1 MNAQRC
7 LSLLRSVKRYIPRR
21 DASDKFPLQGGDRSR
36 VLHVK
41 PPMSAKL
48 GEILV
53 RENLISPQHLREAL
67 DYQREHG
74 GRLGFNLVKL
84 GLVSDDMITAVLSRQ
99 YGIPSVNLELFHI
112 DQAVLRLIPQE
123 VAQKHSVLPLSRV
136 GATLTLA
143 MVDPTNVFAM
153 DDVKFMTGLN
163 VEPVVVAEASIQQA
177 IAKYYGTSREIEL
190 ATTAVDDI
198 IVETAKSSNGKGA
211 ITRDDLVSLDS
222 IDFATGHT
230 EEDVEVVED
239 NEEIDLSTLSRLS
252 EDAPVVRLV
261 NVLLVDAL
269 RRGASDIHV
278 EPYEKEL
285 RIRFRIDGV
294 LYDVMHP
301 PLKLR
306 DALISRV
313 KIMSKLDISE
323 KRLPQDGRIKIK
335 VKVDSRSRELD
346 FRVSTLPTLFGEK
359 VVLRLLDKENLMLD
373 MTKLG
378 FEPES
383 LTKFQRN
390 ISRPYGMVL
399 VTGPT
404 GSGKTNT
411 LYSALQSLNTVETNI
426 MTAEDPVEF
435 NLMGINQVQMK
446 EQIGLNFAAAL
457 RSFLRQDPNIVLVG
471 EIRDFETAEIA
482 IKAALTGH
490 LVLSTLHTNDAPSTI
505 SRLMNMG
512 IEPFLVATSV
522 NLIQAQRLIRRICKD
537 CKQETSTPA
546 EALVEVGFSA
556 EEAKSIKTYKG
567 KGCSTCNNTGY
578 KGRIGLYEVMEITDE
593 IRELILIGASALEL
607 RKKAIED
614 GMISL
619 RESGL
624 YKIRNGLTTIEE
636 VVRETVA

>member
-1 MNAQRC
+1 
-7 LSLLRSVKRYIPRR
+7 
-21 DASDKFPLQGGDRSR
+21 
-36 VLHVK
+36 
-41 PPMSAKL
+41 MSAKL
-48 GEILV
+48 GELLV
-53 RENLISPQHLREAL
+53 RENLISPQNLREAL

-74 GRLGFNLVKL
+74 GRLGYNLVKL
-84 GLVSDDMITAVLSRQ
+84 GLITDETITSVLSRQ
-99 YGIPSVNLELFHI
+99 YGIPSVNLDLFHI
-112 DQAVLRLIPQE
+112 DESVLRLIPQE
-123 VAQKHSVLPLSRV
+123 VSQKYSVLPLSRV

-143 MVDPTNVFAM
+143 MVDPTNVYAM
-153 DDVKFMTGLN
+153 DDIKFMTGLN
-163 VEPVVVAEASIQQA
+163 VEPVVAAEASIQQA
-177 IAKYYGTSREIEL
+177 ISKYYGTSREIEL
-190 ATTAVDDI
+190 ATVIVD
-198 IVETAKSSNGKGA
+198 EGLLMEGAGGKHSNGGG
-211 ITRDDLVSLDS
+211 ITQADLVSLDS
-222 IDFATGHT
+222 IDFDSDRT
-230 EEDVEVVED
+230 EYVEVLED
-239 NEEIDLSTLSRLS
+239 NEEIDLTTLSRMS

-269 RRGASDIHV
+269 RRGASDVHV

-294 LYDVMHP
+294 LYDVMRP
-301 PLKLR
+301 PLKMR
-306 DALISRV
+306 DALISRI

-378 FEPES
+378 FEPDS
-383 LTKFQRN
+383 LVKFQRN
-390 ISRPYGMVL
+390 IGKPYGMVL

-411 LYSALQSLNTVETNI
+411 LYSALQSLNTIETNI

-435 NLMGINQVQMK
+435 NLVGINQVQMK

-457 RSFLRQDPNIVLVG
+457 RAFLRQDPNIILVG

-522 NLIQAQRLIRRICKD
+522 NLIQAQRLIRRVCKD
-537 CKQETSTPA
+537 CKREHPTPV

-556 EEAKSIKTYKG
+556 DEAKKLKTYKG
-567 KGCSTCNNTGY
+567 HGCATCNNTGY
-578 KGRIGLYEVMEITDE
+578 KGRIGLYEVMEISDE

-607 RKKAIED
+607 RKKAIDD
-614 GMISL
+614 GMVTL

-624 YKIRNGLTTIEE
+624 HKIRNGLTTLEE

>member
-1 MNAQRC
+1 
-7 LSLLRSVKRYIPRR
+7 
-21 DASDKFPLQGGDRSR
+21 
-36 VLHVK
+36 
-41 PPMSAKL
+41 MSAKL

-53 RENLISPQHLREAL
+53 RENLISPQPLRQAL

-84 GLVSDDMITAVLSRQ
+84 GLVSDDTITAVLSRQ
-99 YGIPSVNLELFHI
+99 YGIPSVNLELFDI
-112 DQAVLRLIPQE
+112 DDSVLRLIPQE
-123 VAQKHSVLPLSRV
+123 VAQKYSVLPLSRV

-153 DDVKFMTGLN
+153 DDIKFMTGLN
-163 VEPVVVAEASIQQA
+163 VEPVVVAEASVQA
-177 IAKYYGTSREIEL
+177 AVAKYYSTSREIEL
-190 ATTAVDDI
+190 ATVAPDLAV
-198 IVETAKSSNGKGA
+198 ESSNGNGFSHA
-211 ITRDDLVSLDS
+211 DLVSLDS
-222 IDFATGHT
+222 LDFDQESLAS
-230 EEDVEVVED
+230 EVEVFED
-239 NEEIDLSTLSRLS
+239 NEEIDLSSLTRMS

-301 PLKLR
+301 PLKMR
-306 DALISRV
+306 DALISRI
-313 KIMSKLDISE
+313 KIMAKLDISE
-323 KRLPQDGRIKIK
+323 KRLPQDGRIKIR
-335 VKVDSRSRELD
+335 VKVESRSRELD

-359 VVLRLLDKENLMLD
+359 VVLRLLDKEKLMLE
-373 MTKLG
+373 MTNLG
-378 FEPES
+378 FGPDS
-383 LTKFQRN
+383 LVKFQRN
-390 ISRPYGMVL
+390 ISKPYGMVL

-411 LYSALQSLNTVETNI
+411 LYSALQSLNTVQTNI

-435 NLMGINQVQMK
+435 NLMGVNQVQMK

-490 LVLSTLHTNDAPSTI
+490 MVLSTLHTNDAPSTI

-522 NLIQAQRLIRRICKD
+522 NLICAQRLIRRICKD
-537 CKQETSTPA
+537 CIEEVEVAPQ
-546 EALVEVGFSA
+546 ALVNLG
-556 EEAKSIKTYKG
+556 YKKDELG
-567 KGCSTCNNTGY
+567 TFTVFKGRGCDKCNNTGY
-578 KGRIGLYEVMEITDE
+578 KGRVGLVEVMEIDDS
-593 IRELILIGASALEL
+593 IRDLILSGGTAMDRERNAAD
-607 RKKAIED
+607 R

-619 RESGL
+619 RRSGL
-624 YKIRNGLTTIEE
+624 IKIKDGVTTIEE
-636 VVRETVA
+636 VVRETVL

>member
-1 MNAQRC
+1 
-7 LSLLRSVKRYIPRR
+7 
-21 DASDKFPLQGGDRSR
+21 
-36 VLHVK
+36 
-41 PPMSAKL
+41 MSAKL

-99 YGIPSVNLELFHI
+99 YGIPSVNLDLFHI
-112 DQAVLRLIPQE
+112 EENVLRLIPQE

-163 VEPVVVAEASIQQA
+163 VEPVVVAEASIQEA
-177 IAKYYGTSREIEL
+177 IAKYYGSGKEIEL
-190 ATTAVDDI
+190 
-198 IVETAKSSNGKGA
+198 SSLSDEVVYEGASKAGNGG
-211 ITRDDLVSLDS
+211 ITHADLVSLDT
-222 IDFATGHT
+222 IDFDATAS
-230 EEDVEVVED
+230 EDVEVLED
-239 NEEIDLSTLSRLS
+239 NEEIDLSTLSRMS

-294 LYDVMHP
+294 LYDIMHP

-335 VKVDSRSRELD
+335 VKVDARSRELD

-378 FEPES
+378 FESDS

-390 ISRPYGMVL
+390 ISKPYGMVL

-411 LYSALQSLNTVETNI
+411 LYSALQSLNTIETNI

-435 NLMGINQVQMK
+435 NLVGVNQVQMK

-457 RSFLRQDPNIVLVG
+457 RSFLRQDPNIILVG

-537 CKQETSTPA
+537 CKQDHPTPP
-546 EALVEVGFSA
+546 EALIEVGFTA
-556 EEAKSIKTYKG
+556 EEAKKLKTYKG

-578 KGRIGLYEVMEITDE
+578 KGRIGLYEVLEVSDE

-607 RKKAIED
+607 RKKAIDD

-624 YKIRNGLTTIEE
+624 HKIRSGVTTIEE

>member
-1 MNAQRC
+1 
-7 LSLLRSVKRYIPRR
+7 
-21 DASDKFPLQGGDRSR
+21 
-36 VLHVK
+36 
-41 PPMSAKL
+41 MSAKL

-84 GLVSDDMITAVLSRQ
+84 GLISDDMITAVLSRQ
-99 YGIPSVNLELFHI
+99 YGIPSVNLDLFTI
-112 DQAVLRLIPQE
+112 EPSVLSLIPQE

-163 VEPVVVAEASIQQA
+163 VEPVVVAEGAVQSA
-177 IAKYYGTSREIEL
+177 IAKYYGSSREIEL
-190 ATTAVDDI
+190 ASTPSEEAAY
-198 IVETAKSSNGKGA
+198 EAAKNGSNGSGA
-211 ITRDDLVSLDS
+211 ITHADLVSLDS
-222 IDFATGHT
+222 IDFETGQT
-230 EEDVEVVED
+230 EDVEVLED
-239 NEEIDLSTLSRLS
+239 NEEIDLSTLSKMS

-261 NVLLVDAL
+261 NVLLVDSL

-306 DALISRV
+306 DALISRI

-359 VVLRLLDKENLMLD
+359 VVLRLLDKQNLMLD

-383 LTKFQRN
+383 LVKFTRN
-390 ISRPYGMVL
+390 ISKPYGMVL

-411 LYSALQSLNTVETNI
+411 LYSALQSLNKVETNI

-435 NLMGINQVQMK
+435 NLPGINQVQMK

-537 CKQETSTPA
+537 CKQEHQTPP
-546 EALVEVGFSA
+546 EALIEVGFSA
-556 EEAKSIKTYKG
+556 EEAKTIKTYKG
-567 KGCSTCNNTGY
+567 KGCATCNSTGY

-614 GMISL
+614 GMITL

-624 YKIRNGLTTIEE
+624 YKIRLGVTTPEE

>member
-1 MNAQRC
+1 
-7 LSLLRSVKRYIPRR
+7 
-21 DASDKFPLQGGDRSR
+21 
-36 VLHVK
+36 
-41 PPMSAKL
+41 MSAKL

-53 RENLISPQHLREAL
+53 RENLISAQHLREAL

-74 GRLGFNLVKL
+74 GRLGYNLVKL
-84 GLVSDDMITAVLSRQ
+84 GLVTDDMITAVLSRQ
-99 YGIPSVNLELFHI
+99 YGIPSVNLDLFKI
-112 DQAVLRLIPQE
+112 DEAVLRLIPQE
-123 VAQKHSVLPLSRV
+123 VAQKYSVIPLSRV

-153 DDVKFMTGLN
+153 DDIKFMTGLN
-163 VEPVVVAEASIQQA
+163 VEPVVVAEVSIQQA

-190 ATTAVDDI
+190 SAVTVDDA
-198 IVETAKSSNGKGA
+198 VFEPVDMKTGNGG
-211 ITRDDLVSLDS
+211 ITHADLVSLDT
-222 IDFATGHT
+222 IDFEVGRS
-230 EEDVEVVED
+230 EDVEVVED

-335 VKVDSRSRELD
+335 VKVDARSRELD

-373 MTKLG
+373 MHKLG

-383 LTKFQRN
+383 LTKFRRN
-390 ISRPYGMVL
+390 ISKPYGMVL

-411 LYSALQSLNTVETNI
+411 LYSALQSLNTIQTNI

-457 RSFLRQDPNIVLVG
+457 RAFLRQDPNIVLVG

-522 NLIQAQRLIRRICKD
+522 NLIQAQRLIRRICND
-537 CKQETSTPA
+537 CKREEAMPP
-546 EALVEVGFSA
+546 EALIEVGFSA
-556 EEAKSIKTYKG
+556 DEASKLKTYKG
-567 KGCSTCNNTGY
+567 KGCATCNNTGY
-578 KGRIGLYEVMEITDE
+578 KGRIGLYEVMEVTDD

-607 RKKAIED
+607 RKKAIDD
-614 GMISL
+614 GMITL

-624 YKIRNGLTTIEE
+624 HKIRNGLTTLEE

>member
-1 MNAQRC
+1 
-7 LSLLRSVKRYIPRR
+7 
-21 DASDKFPLQGGDRSR
+21 
-36 VLHVK
+36 
-41 PPMSAKL
+41 MSAKL

-53 RENLISPQHLREAL
+53 RENLISPQNLREAL
-67 DYQREHG
+67 VYQREHG

-99 YGIPSVNLELFHI
+99 YGIPSVNLELFQI
-112 DQAVLRLIPQE
+112 DDSVLRLIPQE

-190 ATTAVDDI
+190 ANVSNDEPVYEA
-198 IVETAKSSNGKGA
+198 AGKSVNGNGS
-211 ITRDDLVSLDS
+211 ITHADLVSLDS
-222 IDFATGHT
+222 IDFQTGHAD
-230 EEDVEVVED
+230 EDVEVVED

-313 KIMSKLDISE
+313 KIMAKLDISE

-359 VVLRLLDKENLMLD
+359 VVLRLLDKQNLMLD

-390 ISRPYGMVL
+390 IAKPYGMVL

-411 LYSALQSLNTVETNI
+411 LYSALQSLNTIETNI

-457 RSFLRQDPNIVLVG
+457 RSFLRQDPNIILVG

-522 NLIQAQRLIRRICKD
+522 NLIQAQRLIRRVCKD
-537 CKQETSTPA
+537 CKVEHPTPA
-546 EALVEVGFSA
+546 EALIEVGFTA
-556 EEAKSIKTYKG
+556 QEAKTLNTYKG
-567 KGCSTCNNTGY
+567 KGCSTCHNTGY
-578 KGRIGLYEVMEITDE
+578 KGRIGLYEVMEVTDD

-607 RKKAIED
+607 RKKAIDD
-614 GMISL
+614 GMITL

-624 YKIRNGLTTIEE
+624 HKIRSGVTTVEE

>member
-1 MNAQRC
+1 
-7 LSLLRSVKRYIPRR
+7 
-21 DASDKFPLQGGDRSR
+21 
-36 VLHVK
+36 
-41 PPMSAKL
+41 
-48 GEILV
+48 
-53 RENLISPQHLREAL
+53 
-67 DYQREHG
+67 
-74 GRLGFNLVKL
+74 LGFNLVKL

-99 YGIPSVNLELFHI
+99 YGIPSVNLDLFQI
-112 DQAVLRLIPQE
+112 DSQVLHLIPQE
-123 VAQKHSVLPLSRV
+123 VAQKYSVLPLSRV
-136 GATLTLA
+136 GASLTLA

-177 IAKYYGTSREIEL
+177 IAKYYGSSREIEL
-190 ATTAVDDI
+190 SSIAVDDM
-198 IVETAKSSNGKGA
+198 VLDAAAVTKGTNGG
-211 ITRDDLVSLDS
+211 ITNADLVSLDT
-222 IDFATGHT
+222 IDFDQDRT
-230 EEDVEVVED
+230 EDIEVVED
-239 NEEIDLSTLSRLS
+239 NEEIDLSTLSRIS

-261 NVLLVDAL
+261 NVLLVDSL

-294 LYDVMHP
+294 LYDVMRP
-301 PLKLR
+301 PLKMR
-306 DALISRV
+306 DALISRI

-335 VKVDSRSRELD
+335 VKVDNRSRELD
-346 FRVSTLPTLFGEK
+346 FRVSSLPTLFGEK

-383 LTKFQRN
+383 LVKFQRN
-390 ISRPYGMVL
+390 ISKPYGMVL

-411 LYSALQSLNTVETNI
+411 LYSALQSLNTVQTNI

-446 EQIGLNFAAAL
+446 EQIGLNFATAL
-457 RSFLRQDPNIVLVG
+457 RAFLRQDPNIVLVG

-537 CKQETSTPA
+537 CKVEHPTPL

-556 EEAKSIKTYKG
+556 EEAKSMKTYKG
-567 KGCSTCNNTGY
+567 KGCTTCNNTGY
-578 KGRIGLYEVMEITDE
+578 KGRVGLYEVMEITDD

-607 RKKAIED
+607 RKKAVED
-614 GMISL
+614 GMITL

-624 YKIRNGLTTIEE
+624 HKVRAGITTIEE
-636 VVRETVA
+636 VIRETVA

>member
-1 MNAQRC
+1 
-7 LSLLRSVKRYIPRR
+7 
-21 DASDKFPLQGGDRSR
+21 
-36 VLHVK
+36 
-41 PPMSAKL
+41 MSAKL

-53 RENLISPQHLREAL
+53 RENLISPQHLRQAL

-74 GRLGFNLVKL
+74 GRLGYNLVKL
-84 GLVSDDMITAVLSRQ
+84 GLVSDDTITAILSRQ
-99 YGIPSVNLELFHI
+99 YGIPSVNLELFNI
-112 DQAVLRLIPQE
+112 DDSVLRLIPQE
-123 VAQKHSVLPLSRV
+123 VAQKYSVLPLSRV

-153 DDVKFMTGLN
+153 DDIKFMTGLN
-163 VEPVVVAEASIQQA
+163 VEPVVVAEASVQAA
-177 IAKYYGTSREIEL
+177 IARYYSTSREIEL
-190 ATTAVDDI
+190 AGIGGADI
-198 IVETAKSSNGKGA
+198 HVETSNGNGNGNGFSQA
-211 ITRDDLVSLDS
+211 DLMTLDNLDLDQESLNSEVEIFEDDD
-222 IDFATGHT
+222 
-230 EEDVEVVED
+230 
-239 NEEIDLSTLSRLS
+239 EIDLSSLTRMS

-261 NVLLVDAL
+261 NVLLVDSL

-301 PLKLR
+301 PLKMR
-306 DALISRV
+306 DALISRI
-313 KIMSKLDISE
+313 KIMAKLDISE
-323 KRLPQDGRIKIK
+323 KRLPQDGRIKIRL
-335 VKVDSRSRELD
+335 KVDNKSRELD

-359 VVLRLLDKENLMLD
+359 VVLRLLDKDKLMLD
-373 MTKLG
+373 MTNLG
-378 FEPES
+378 FEPEA
-383 LTKFQRN
+383 LVKFQRN
-390 ISRPYGMVL
+390 IAKPYGMVL

-411 LYSALQSLNTVETNI
+411 LYSALQSLNTVDTNI

-435 NLMGINQVQMK
+435 NLLGINQVQMK

-457 RSFLRQDPNIVLVG
+457 RSFLRQDPNIILVG

-490 LVLSTLHTNDAPSTI
+490 MVLSTLHTNDAPSTI

-537 CKQETSTPA
+537 CKKEHPTPI
-546 EALVEVGFSA
+546 EALVEIGFSP
-556 EEAKSIKTYKG
+556 EEAGSVKTYKG
-567 KGCSTCNNTGY
+567 KGCPTCNDTGY

-593 IRELILIGASALEL
+593 IRELILIGASSLEL
-607 RKKAIED
+607 RKKSIED
-614 GMISL
+614 GMITL
-619 RESGL
+619 RGSGL
-624 YKIRNGLTTIEE
+624 TKIRNGVTTIEE
-636 VVRETVA
+636 VLRETVA

>member
-1 MNAQRC
+1 AQ
-7 LSLLRSVKRYIPRR
+7 
-21 DASDKFPLQGGDRSR
+21 
-36 VLHVK
+36 
-41 PPMSAKL
+41 MSAKL

-84 GLVSDDMITAVLSRQ
+84 GLISDDMITAVLSRQ
-99 YGIPSVNLELFHI
+99 YGIPSVNLDLFNI
-112 DQAVLRLIPQE
+112 DPSVISLIPQE
-123 VAQKHSVLPLSRV
+123 VASKHSVLPLSRV

-163 VEPVVVAEASIQQA
+163 VEPVVVAEGSVQQA
-177 IAKYYGTSREIEL
+177 IAKYYGSSREIEL
-190 ATTAVDDI
+190 ATVAT
-198 IVETAKSSNGKGA
+198 EELPKNGNKNNGVNGG
-211 ITRDDLVSLDS
+211 ITKDDLVSLDS
-222 IDFATGHT
+222 IDFDHSQS
-230 EEDVEVVED
+230 EDVEVLED
-239 NEEIDLSTLSRLS
+239 NEEIDLSTLSRMS
-252 EDAPVVRLV
+252 EDAPVVRLT
-261 NVLLVDAL
+261 NVLLVDSL
-269 RRGASDIHV
+269 RRGASDIHI

-301 PLKLR
+301 PLKMR
-306 DALISRV
+306 DALISRI

-359 VVLRLLDKENLMLD
+359 VVLRLLDKQNLMLD

-390 ISRPYGMVL
+390 ISKPYGMVL

-435 NLMGINQVQMK
+435 NLAGINQVQMK

-522 NLIQAQRLIRRICKD
+522 NLIQAQRLIRRVCKD
-537 CKQETSTPA
+537 CKQENPLPA
-546 EALVEVGFSA
+546 EALIEVGFTI
-556 EEAKSIKTYKG
+556 EEAKTMKTFKG
-567 KGCSTCNNTGY
+567 KGCATCNNTGY

-593 IRELILIGASALEL
+593 LRELILIGASALEL
-607 RKKAIED
+607 RKKAVDD
-614 GMISL
+614 GMITL

-624 YKIRNGLTTIEE
+624 HKIRAGVTTIEE